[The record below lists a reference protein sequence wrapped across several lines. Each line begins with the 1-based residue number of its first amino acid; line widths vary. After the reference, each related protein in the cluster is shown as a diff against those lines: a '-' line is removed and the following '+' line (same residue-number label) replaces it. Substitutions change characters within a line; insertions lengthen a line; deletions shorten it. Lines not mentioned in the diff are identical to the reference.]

1 MQNIP
6 NKIFICGF
14 MGAGKTT
21 VSQELAKKFNFY
33 FFDLD
38 EQIEIKAE
46 LSIPKIFKNFG
57 EDKFRG
63 IEKNTLEEII
73 WKNEKFVLA
82 LGGGTLDNSENLKL
96 VQSSGSL
103 VFLENSFENLWERI
117 KLSNRPLV
125 KKGENYCLK
134 LFLQRQESYSNSS
147 TKINCNQKSVSETV
161 IEVYNTLT
169 TK

>member
-103 VFLENSFENLWERI
+103 VFLENSYENLWERI

-125 KKGENYCLK
+125 KNGKNYCRK